1 MEFLPIFSFISLL
14 LCLVLWQVSGEPV
27 EDKDALLDFV
37 SKFPPSRPLNWLRYL
52 FRSFL
57 HLPSFSLANWVVY
70 CLFISQNN
78 MIFKYGEVSLT
89 CHDCAKTLKNKLCW
103 GLGV

>member
-1 MEFLPIFSFISLL
+1 MPSSVVVLCIPSHSLVVL
-14 LCLVLWQVSGEPV
+14 LI
-27 EDKDALLDFV
+27 
-37 SKFPPSRPLNWLRYL
+37 LNWLRYL